1 MLEIQ
6 NDTDGHRALRLYIS
20 KIFQRVMFYFFS
32 CSKRNW
38 IKMRTVNNIWSPFLE
53 SLDNLTAPKSYF
65 KIKKFKEQRSRF
77 WHPNQSILFLE
88 LKVLFYKST
97 KVVLTKVYKNHID
110 SATANILCFLKPV

>member
-1 MLEIQ
+1 
-6 NDTDGHRALRLYIS
+6 
-20 KIFQRVMFYFFS
+20 
-32 CSKRNW
+32 
-38 IKMRTVNNIWSPFLE
+38 MRTVNNIWSPFLE

-110 SATANILCFLKPV
+110 SATANILCFLMPV